1 MGPAAGRDSG
11 QFPLRLWCRLPGRW
25 SASKQLS
32 SGQEKQHGQGARESG
47 LNSSRLICGNAGL
60 TIWPFRHKYFFT
72 PMISIRVLI
81 IYIYVCQTLVWTMLD
96 VSGKMRLLRLEAQD
110 GPLRRGCAS
119 RHPSH
124 CPGHTSWFV
133 AQNVR
138 KTGTRGSTFKKILGF
153 RLPRG

>member
-1 MGPAAGRDSG
+1 MAGHLIERRQRAAVQDLSREGQPSRRTGR
-11 QFPLRLWCRLPGRW
+11 Q
-25 SASKQLS
+25 ASCDK
-32 SGQEKQHGQGARESG
+32 HGG
-47 LNSSRLICGNAGL
+47 LQNS
-60 TIWPFRHKYFFT
+60 YFFFLLENSNF
-72 PMISIRVLI
+72 IIGQNCCQRRVHSPDCREN
-81 IYIYVCQTLVWTMLD
+81 VCQTLVWTMLD

-110 GPLRRGCAS
+110 SPLRRGCAS

-124 CPGHTSWFV
+124 CPGHTSRFV